1 MTQLSRRAESERL
14 CLLLGVPPERLAFL
28 ADMPTHET
36 HVLVQAVLR
45 AQSSIG
51 VATLQPLIFWAQR
64 LPPRWL
70 AAISQWWLSP
80 VVVAMLATR
89 LPAAR
94 ASRIAEY
101 LDAGYL
107 AEVCA
112 DLDPRA
118 ARDII
123 RRLSQKQLV
132 RTALALLARQDY
144 ATAGRFVDGLQDEA
158 LVEILERMPDD
169 EALLHA
175 AYFIENRRQLD
186 HVLRLLPEARLRNA
200 ILLVLDPQRDV
211 LLPVLSL
218 MIHVGAALQCQLG
231 DIAAEQD
238 DVLLTHIISV
248 VDSEQLWADLLP
260 VLARFSE
267 AARVRFLRLPILCQQ
282 SGMMSRILATVA
294 RDGLWADLLPCVDAM
309 PDALQTVVADWVHG
323 LSDEGVRKACM
334 GALTGEH
341 WTSLLRVVTRLSVAD
356 QQRFL
361 VAMDELATVDDDLVA
376 RVLRQGR
383 EMGLVQPQQVA

>member
-132 RTALALLARQDY
+132 RTALALLAR
-144 ATAGRFVDGLQDEA
+144 RCC
-158 LVEILERMPDD
+158 I
-169 EALLHA
+169 
-175 AYFIENRRQLD
+175 RRISS
-186 HVLRLLPEARLRNA
+186 RT
-200 ILLVLDPQRDV
+200 
-211 LLPVLSL
+211 
-218 MIHVGAALQCQLG
+218 GASSITCCACC
-231 DIAAEQD
+231 
-238 DVLLTHIISV
+238 
-248 VDSEQLWADLLP
+248 P
-260 VLARFSE
+260 R
-267 AARVRFLRLPILCQQ
+267 RVC
-282 SGMMSRILATVA
+282 
-294 RDGLWADLLPCVDAM
+294 AM
-309 PDALQTVVADWVHG
+309 PSCW
-323 LSDEGVRKACM
+323 SWIR
-334 GALTGEH
+334 
-341 WTSLLRVVTRLSVAD
+341 S
-356 QQRFL
+356 
-361 VAMDELATVDDDLVA
+361 ATCCC
-376 RVLRQGR
+376 RCFR
-383 EMGLVQPQQVA
+383 

>member
-1 MTQLSRRAESERL
+1 MTQ
-14 CLLLGVPPERLAFL
+14 VPFR
-28 ADMPTHET
+28 
-36 HVLVQAVLR
+36 
-45 AQSSIG
+45 S
-51 VATLQPLIFWAQR
+51 
-64 LPPRWL
+64 
-70 AAISQWWLSP
+70 AAG
-80 VVVAMLATR
+80 
-89 LPAAR
+89 LPA
-94 ASRIAEY
+94 I
-101 LDAGYL
+101 
-107 AEVCA
+107 
-112 DLDPRA
+112 
-118 ARDII
+118 
-123 RRLSQKQLV
+123 
-132 RTALALLARQDY
+132 
-144 ATAGRFVDGLQDEA
+144 LQ
-158 LVEILERMPDD
+158 
-169 EALLHA
+169 
-175 AYFIENRRQLD
+175 
-186 HVLRLLPEARLRNA
+186 
-200 ILLVLDPQRDV
+200 
-211 LLPVLSL
+211 LPVGS
-218 MIHVGAALQCQLG
+218 
-231 DIAAEQD
+231 
-238 DVLLTHIISV
+238 
-248 VDSEQLWADLLP
+248 LP